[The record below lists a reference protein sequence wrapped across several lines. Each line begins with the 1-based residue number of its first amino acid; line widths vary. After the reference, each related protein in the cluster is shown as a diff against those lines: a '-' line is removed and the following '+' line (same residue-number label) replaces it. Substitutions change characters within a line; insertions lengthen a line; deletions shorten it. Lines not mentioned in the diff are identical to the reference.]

1 MHSLYHALLIQHS
14 RQLTSVR
21 CAEQTIA
28 QLHRYFE
35 DVVLENSL
43 AALAGETLPLVTER
57 SLRHLARVRE
67 IVRAASSAFFFVDAE
82 DALNDLP
89 LRMSEHDPEPVLFRR
104 GKHDKSYERFVV
116 IADARFSALLASV
129 RGTGGAGTEAA
140 VDEVIWSFEPDV
152 VYSALEYL
160 MARVTAERPFQ
171 AESFSSAVRSS
182 MP

>member
-43 AALAGETLPLVTER
+43 AALVIENLPLVTER
-57 SLRHLARVRE
+57 SLRDLERVRE
-67 IVRAASSAFFFVDAE
+67 IGRAASSAFFFVSE

-104 GKHDKSYERFVV
+104 GKHDKSNERFVV

-129 RGTGGAGTEAA
+129 RGTEEDGTEAA
-140 VDEVIWSFEPDV
+140 GDEVIWSFEPDV